1 MGPHQRALAK
11 QAADVKK
18 LLRGFNNTPPTEAQA
33 VASRTARMTFLRSA
47 DVWGGDWPGDVGY
60 DACRA
65 CREYE
70 CGGVNK
76 PYSWKQCRLRG
87 DGCFGH
93 KAAHFDRIFAPV
105 GYAVECSNPPF
116 KGKVTA
122 FDSATGQHTVTLE
135 GGGVRKEYLAFKR
148 KHVVVTRASLAG
160 TLWGTTDAPRSA
172 CRSGGAAGAPG
183 RCVVGREVSTCAS
196 SFHPTAAP
204 KAKKA
209 AAKPKVRKAA
219 PSPKVAAAPKA
230 GSARSVKAGSA
241 GPMRRRGCS
250 ETTTAKAAK
259 EAKR

>member
-11 QAADVKK
+11 QAANVKK

-33 VASRTARMTFLRSA
+33 VASRTARVTFLRSA
-47 DVWGGDWPGDVGY
+47 DVWGGDWPGDVGN

-87 DGCFGH
+87 VGCFGH
-93 KAAHFDRIFAPV
+93 KAADFDRIFAPV

-209 AAKPKVRKAA
+209 AAKPKARKAA

-241 GPMRRRGCS
+241 GPKRRRGCS

-259 EAKR
+259 ETKR

>member
-33 VASRTARMTFLRSA
+33 VASRTARVTFLRSA
-47 DVWGGDWPGDVGY
+47 DVWGGDWPGDVGN

-87 DGCFGH
+87 GGGFGH
-93 KAAHFDRIFAPV
+93 KAADFDRIFAV

-204 KAKKA
+204 R
-209 AAKPKVRKAA
+209 RKRLP
-219 PSPKVAAAPKA
+219 PSRRQERP
-230 GSARSVKAGSA
+230 
-241 GPMRRRGCS
+241 RRRQRLLQRPRQG
-250 ETTTAKAAK
+250 ARAL
-259 EAKR
+259 